1 MNSFGKNE
9 IQNGLFQQAYKRIKA
24 VSSKR
29 QNEIIK
35 MAESRHYTG
44 I

>member
-1 MNSFGKNE
+1 MNFFRENE
-9 IQNGLFQQAYKRIKA
+9 IQNGLFQQAYKRITA

-29 QNEIIK
+29 ENEIIK